1 MNKKHTFLLI
11 LQLLAVAG
19 AGAASNDTAFVTINA
34 LILIGVIFNFLV
46 SLNVPVGFI
55 FGFAY
60 AVTNG
65 IIAFKTKV
73 YATFAFMIFMQAPMA
88 VYSFVK
94 WNNKK
99 SNGEKNMSVMNKKQL
114 SLLSLFMILLGTI
127 MYFILSMLRSGNVIF
142 DDIFF
147 VFSVSACLLL
157 AMYFKNAYIIT
168 LLSGLFGTVLWSIQY
183 FTINQGLSVA
193 VFYFIVL
200 ISSVIAVCQKYN
212 ILNDRSK
219 SNES

>member
-193 VFYFIVL
+193 VFYFIAL

>member
-193 VFYFIVL
+193 VFYFIAL
-200 ISSVIAVCQKYN
+200 INSVIAVCQKYN
-212 ILNDRSK
+212 IINDRSK

>member
-183 FTINQGLSVA
+183 FTINQRLSVA
-193 VFYFIVL
+193 VFYFIAL